1 MSAQLRDTLSATAM
15 TIISSGWRRCRRGA
29 AISLLAFIVVFL
41 TAGCSP
47 TTDSK
52 DLREMEPQAQIEHVL
67 SKDQRYANQLARQL
81 KNGIS
86 ERQALATYVEN
97 IFEIDVSPL
106 PKDFRLAFG
115 EHRQAWREQKEAL
128 SAAPKADSS
137 SLMNVRQALM
147 QIGGESR
154 VDLGAW
160 MNLISEIGASDGNG
174 AESKIGETW
183 KRVQELA
190 AQHGATVEV
199 APYRYP
205 DETLVTLMEAH
216 ATLDP
221 SIRRATAPDIRLTLS
236 VDGAE
241 MCSLEEQDV
250 YDHRVGCEFLVRP
263 SSKVRAHLVDDDL
276 DAPDSIGTWKGS
288 GKELLSDSARS
299 SGQVLRLT
307 VEKKRSDLPER

>member
-1 MSAQLRDTLSATAM
+1 
-15 TIISSGWRRCRRGA
+15 
-29 AISLLAFIVVFL
+29 
-41 TAGCSP
+41 
-47 TTDSK
+47 
-52 DLREMEPQAQIEHVL
+52 MEPQAQIEHVL

-86 ERQALATYVEN
+86 ERQAIATYVEN

-106 PKDFRLAFG
+106 PKDFRGAFH

-137 SLMNVRQALM
+137 SLMNVRQALV

-160 MNLISEIGASDGNG
+160 MNLISEIGASDGTG
-174 AESKIGETW
+174 AENKIGETW
-183 KRVQELA
+183 ERVQELA
-190 AQHGATVEV
+190 GQHGATVEV

-205 DETLVTLMEAH
+205 DETLVSLVEAH
-216 ATLDP
+216 ATWDP
-221 SIRRATAPDIRLTLS
+221 GIARVAKSDVRLTLS

-263 SSKVRAHLVDDDL
+263 SSKVRAHLVDDNL
-276 DAPDSIGTWKGS
+276 DKPGPLGTWKGS
-288 GKELLSDSARS
+288 GTELLSDSARS
-299 SGQVLRLT
+299 PSQVLRLR
-307 VEKKRSDLPER
+307 VERE